1 MKLVSLRQI
10 GYIASIWVIR
20 LAATAPADDATIGKV
35 LLHKESHMGR
45 ATFDGPVLV
54 GDNRFGA
61 LRNVGYAE
69 LVQGVTMNL
78 TNTTP
83 NTAGYGGSSGVFVD
97 SNGIPNSP
105 ATIYTPGTTTY
116 AVATAPTAD
125 SATLINR
132 GCVFYVPVGADLHDV
147 LIDMQVLPT
156 TAAGTVSGITAFV
169 SNKYETTA
177 GNYFQTG
184 SLTTIGRAA
193 LATMTAAQMAAQQAT
208 SVDIIQP
215 NGQANVSQ
223 VVVTLAIAGT
233 SMTTLTAGTFN
244 ITLRYSTPD
253 NNIGTATA
261 YPYGNFD

>member
-1 MKLVSLRQI
+1 
-10 GYIASIWVIR
+10 
-20 LAATAPADDATIGKV
+20 
-35 LLHKESHMGR
+35 MGR

-54 GDNRFGA
+54 GDNRFGP

-69 LVQGVTMNL
+69 LVQGSTMVL

-83 NTAGYGGSSGVFVD
+83 NTAGYGGNSGQFVANV
-97 SNGIPNSP
+97 SIPNTN
-105 ATIYTPGTTTY
+105 ATIYTPGTTAY

-147 LIDMQVLPT
+147 LIDMQAVPT
-156 TAAGTVSGITAFV
+156 TAAGTVSGVTAFV
-169 SNKYETTA
+169 SNQFETSSA
-177 GNYFQTG
+177 KYFQTG
-184 SLTTIGRAA
+184 SLTAVGRAA
-193 LATMTAAQMAAQQAT
+193 LATFTTAQMAAQQGT
-208 SVDIIQP
+208 SADILQP
-215 NGQANVSQ
+215 NGQAGIAQ
-223 VVVTLAIAGT
+223 IVVTLAIAGT

-261 YPYGNFD
+261 YPYGNLE